1 MAGTFPGKVPATFY
15 ELLSGRACLATGLLM
30 RSIVCGF
37 IVAITFGLSLSA
49 AQKPEDGSIP
59 PSKKGDTLVVRGCV
73 SGSLLKDLRGQKM
86 DPVSGGETAIVY
98 RLTGEKKLLQIIQ
111 KEHQDQILDVTG
123 VLASNPDASSA
134 TRSKQMG
141 KARVYVGAGNQQSSM
156 PAQSTSYPT
165 LRVTAFEVVRPG
177 CT

>member
-1 MAGTFPGKVPATFY
+1 
-15 ELLSGRACLATGLLM
+15 M

-111 KEHQDQILDVTG
+111 KEHQDQVLDVTG

>member
-1 MAGTFPGKVPATFY
+1 
-15 ELLSGRACLATGLLM
+15 M
-30 RSIVCGF
+30 RSIVCGS
-37 IVAITFGLSLSA
+37 IVAIAFGLSLSA
-49 AQKPEDGSIP
+49 AQKPEDESVP
-59 PSKKGDTLVVRGCV
+59 PSNKGETLVVRGCV
-73 SGSLLKDLRGQKM
+73 SGSLLKDVRGQKM
-86 DPVSGGETAIVY
+86 DPVSRGETAIVY

-111 KEHQDQILDVTG
+111 KEHQDQVLDVTG
-123 VLASNPDASSA
+123 VVTSNSSASST

-141 KARVYVGAGNQQSSM
+141 KARVYVGAGNQESSM